1 MPLPAATSAAV
12 TLISAATS
20 SESILKFATAKS
32 FGTDNVIYS
41 AKAGFFFTLA
51 VVLFLNSINV
61 VSITQ
66 SILFYHLLSELGLA
80 QQSWA
85 VTQSQIKY

>member
-41 AKAGFFFTLA
+41 VKAGFFFTLA

-61 VSITQ
+61 VSVTQ
-66 SILFYHLLSELGLA
+66 SILFYHLLS
-80 QQSWA
+80 
-85 VTQSQIKY
+85 